1 MNRKTADRIIVK
13 SNARMKMVLDWYYEN
28 KHWLD
33 REPFLAPMESGV
45 VELCEEQIEFTF
57 ENTRGVVEIAIYPT
71 VQPNIPASI
80 IFDYI
85 PEQMD
90 IANRRVA
97 PELVEPKRL
106 ALDLVLRYDKT
117 PEKEAL
123 KYHALMLFMTYYREV
138 VEVEQRVEHRPAKVK
153 KKGRKARRVQPL
165 IRRFYTLAEFDAT
178 PCRSLNR
185 PNGSTPNPSTR
196 STSEAICAGTSPARR
211 FGSSPRFGIRARP
224 PTTKN
229 MSCKEEQCDESDWT
243 STSD

>member
-57 ENTRGVVEIAIYPT
+57 ENVRGVVEITIYPT
-71 VQPNIPASI
+71 VQPDIPASI
-80 IFDYI
+80 VFDYL

-97 PELVEPKRL
+97 PELPEPKRL

-123 KYHALMLFMTYYREV
+123 KYHALMLFMAYYREEV
-138 VEVEQRVEHRPAKVK
+138 KVEQRVERRPAKHK
-153 KKGRKARRVQPL
+153 KKKRTAQVRQPL
-165 IRRFYTLAEFDAT
+165 IRRIYTVTDFD
-178 PCRSLNR
+178 
-185 PNGSTPNPSTR
+185 STALVKPEQAKRGYTKPDHEVNVRGHLRRYKSGKVVWVKPSVKYKGKT
-196 STSEAICAGTSPARR
+196 AHH
-211 FGSSPRFGIRARP
+211 
-224 PTTKN
+224 
-229 MSCKEEQCDESDWT
+229 KEYEL
-243 STSD
+243 

>member
-13 SNARMKMVLDWYYEN
+13 SNARTKMVLDWYYEN

-80 IFDYI
+80 VFDYL

-138 VEVEQRVEHRPAKVK
+138 IEVEQRVEHRPARCRRPEKTSASH
-153 KKGRKARRVQPL
+153 KA
-165 IRRFYTLAEFDAT
+165 ET
-178 PCRSLNR
+178 PCGASPGTAPPGLMMAGQKGTYIMKLNETKDWKAVHFEGRTILRSDRNLY
-185 PNGSTPNPSTR
+185 P
-196 STSEAICAGTSPARR
+196 EADWWALV
-211 FGSSPRFGIRARP
+211 SSVEVEPMKQPGHYKAV
-224 PTTKN
+224 
-229 MSCKEEQCDESDWT
+229 
-243 STSD
+243 

>member
-80 IFDYI
+80 VFDYL

-97 PELVEPKRL
+97 PELPEPKRL

-138 VEVEQRVEHRPAKVK
+138 IEVEQRVSIGQPRPRRKVTK
-153 KKGRKARRVQPL
+153 RGGCSRSSGNSTRWL
-165 IRRFYTLAEFDAT
+165 SSMLT

-185 PNGSTPNPSTR
+185 PNGSTPSPSTR
-196 STSEAICAGTSPARR
+196 STSEATCAGTSPARQS
-211 FGSSPRFGIRARP
+211 GSSPRFGIRARP
-224 PTTKN
+224 PTTKS
-229 MSCKEEQCDESDWT
+229 MSCKGGAAR
-243 STSD
+243 

>member
-1 MNRKTADRIIVK
+1 MVNRKTADRIIVK

-117 PEKEAL
+117 PEKEAR
-123 KYHALMLFMTYYREV
+123 KYHALMLFMAYYREEV
-138 VEVEQRVEHRPAKVK
+138 KVEQRIERRPVKHK
-153 KKGRKARRVQPL
+153 KKKRTAQVRQPL
-165 IRRFYTLAEFDAT
+165 IRRIYTVTDFD
-178 PCRSLNR
+178 
-185 PNGSTPNPSTR
+185 STALVKPEQAKRGYTKPDHEVNVRGHLRRYKSGKVVWVKPSVKYKGKT
-196 STSEAICAGTSPARR
+196 AHH
-211 FGSSPRFGIRARP
+211 
-224 PTTKN
+224 
-229 MSCKEEQCDESDWT
+229 KEYEL
-243 STSD
+243 

>member
-57 ENTRGVVEIAIYPT
+57 ENVRGVVEIAIYPT
-71 VQPNIPASI
+71 VQPDIPASI
-80 IFDYI
+80 VFDYL

-117 PEKEAL
+117 PEKEAR
-123 KYHALMLFMTYYREV
+123 KYHALMLFMAYYREEV
-138 VEVEQRVEHRPAKVK
+138 KVEQRVERRPAKHK
-153 KKGRKARRVQPL
+153 KKKRTAQVRQPL
-165 IRRFYTLAEFDAT
+165 IRRIYTVTDFD
-178 PCRSLNR
+178 
-185 PNGSTPNPSTR
+185 STALVKPEQAKRGYTKPDHEVNVRGHLRRYKSGKVVWVKPSVKYKGKT
-196 STSEAICAGTSPARR
+196 AHH
-211 FGSSPRFGIRARP
+211 
-224 PTTKN
+224 
-229 MSCKEEQCDESDWT
+229 KEYEL
-243 STSD
+243 

>member
-57 ENTRGVVEIAIYPT
+57 ENVRGVVEIAIYTT

-90 IANRRVA
+90 IANRRIA

-138 VEVEQRVEHRPAKVK
+138 VEVEQRVEHRPVKAK
-153 KKGRKARRVQPL
+153 KKGRKARRGSRSSGDSTRWL
-165 IRRFYTLAEFDAT
+165 SSMLT

-185 PNGSTPNPSTR
+185 PNGNTPSLNTR
-196 STSEAICAGTSPARR
+196 STSEAICAGTSPAKRC
-211 FGSSPRFGIRARP
+211 GSSPRFGIRARP
-224 PTTKN
+224 PTTKS
-229 MSCKEEQCDESDWT
+229 MSCKGGAAR
-243 STSD
+243 

>member
-13 SNARMKMVLDWYYEN
+13 SNVRMKMVLDWYYEN

-90 IANRRVA
+90 IVNRRVA
-97 PELVEPKRL
+97 PELPEPKRL

-123 KYHALMLFMTYYREV
+123 KYHALMLFMLYYREV
-138 VEVEQRVEHRPAKVK
+138 VEVEQRVEHRPAKAK
-153 KKGRKARRVQPL
+153 KKGHKARRVQPL
-165 IRRFYTLAEFDAT
+165 IRRFYTVSEFDADALPKPEQAKRKYT
-178 PCRSLNR
+178 KPEHEVNVRGHLRRYKS
-185 PNGSTPNPSTR
+185 GKTVWVKPSVRYKGKT
-196 STSEAICAGTSPARR
+196 AHH
-211 FGSSPRFGIRARP
+211 
-224 PTTKN
+224 
-229 MSCKEEQCDESDWT
+229 KEYEL
-243 STSD
+243 

>member
-1 MNRKTADRIIVK
+1 MVNRKTADRIIVK

-97 PELVEPKRL
+97 PGLSEPKQL

-123 KYHALMLFMTYYREV
+123 KYHALMLFMAYYREE
-138 VEVEQRVEHRPAKVK
+138 VEVAQRVEHRPAKAK
-153 KKGRKARRVQPL
+153 TARLGGCSRSSGGSTRWLSSTP
-165 IRRFYTLAEFDAT
+165 T
-178 PCRSLNR
+178 PCQSLNR
-185 PNGSTPNPSTR
+185 PSGSIPSPNMR
-196 STSEAICAGTSPARR
+196 STSEATCAGTSPARR
-211 FGSSPRFGIRARP
+211 FGSSLRFGIRARLP
-224 PTTKN
+224 ITKN
-229 MSCKEEQCDESDWT
+229 MSCKGGAAR
-243 STSD
+243 

>member
-97 PELVEPKRL
+97 PELPEPKRL

-117 PEKEAL
+117 PEKEAR
-123 KYHALMLFMTYYREV
+123 KYHALMLFMAYYREEV
-138 VEVEQRVEHRPAKVK
+138 KVEQRIERRPAKHK
-153 KKGRKARRVQPL
+153 KKKRTAQVRQPL
-165 IRRFYTLAEFDAT
+165 IRRIYTVTDFD
-178 PCRSLNR
+178 
-185 PNGSTPNPSTR
+185 STALVKPEQAKRGYTKPDHEVNVRGHLRRYKSGKVVWVKPSVKYKGKT
-196 STSEAICAGTSPARR
+196 AHH
-211 FGSSPRFGIRARP
+211 
-224 PTTKN
+224 
-229 MSCKEEQCDESDWT
+229 KEYEL
-243 STSD
+243 

>member
-57 ENTRGVVEIAIYPT
+57 ENVRGVVEIAIYPT
-71 VQPNIPASI
+71 VQPDIPASI
-80 IFDYI
+80 VFDYL

-97 PELVEPKRL
+97 PELPEPKRL

-117 PEKEAL
+117 PEKEAR
-123 KYHALMLFMTYYREV
+123 KYHALMLFMAYYREEV
-138 VEVEQRVEHRPAKVK
+138 KVEQRIERRPAKHK
-153 KKGRKARRVQPL
+153 KKRRTAQVRQPL
-165 IRRFYTLAEFDAT
+165 IRRIYTVTDFD
-178 PCRSLNR
+178 
-185 PNGSTPNPSTR
+185 STALVKPEQAKRGYTKPDHEVNVRGHLRRYKSGKVVWVKPSVKYKGKT
-196 STSEAICAGTSPARR
+196 AHH
-211 FGSSPRFGIRARP
+211 
-224 PTTKN
+224 
-229 MSCKEEQCDESDWT
+229 KEYEL
-243 STSD
+243 

>member
-57 ENTRGVVEIAIYPT
+57 ENVCGVVEIAIYPT
-71 VQPNIPASI
+71 VQP
-80 IFDYI
+80 
-85 PEQMD
+85 
-90 IANRRVA
+90 
-97 PELVEPKRL
+97 EPKRL

-138 VEVEQRVEHRPAKVK
+138 VEVEQRVEHRPAKAK

-165 IRRFYTLAEFDAT
+165 IRRFYTLAEFDADALPKPEQAKRKYT
-178 PCRSLNR
+178 KPEHEVNVRGHLRRYKS
-185 PNGSTPNPSTR
+185 GKTVWVKPSVR
-196 STSEAICAGTSPARR
+196 YKGKIAHH
-211 FGSSPRFGIRARP
+211 
-224 PTTKN
+224 
-229 MSCKEEQCDESDWT
+229 KEYEL
-243 STSD
+243 

>member
-57 ENTRGVVEIAIYPT
+57 ENVRGVVEITIYPT
-71 VQPNIPASI
+71 VQPDIPASI
-80 IFDYI
+80 VFDYL

-97 PELVEPKRL
+97 PELPEPKRL

-138 VEVEQRVEHRPAKVK
+138 VEVEQRVEHRPAKAK

-165 IRRFYTLAEFDAT
+165 IRRFYTLAEFDADALPKPEQAKRKYT
-178 PCRSLNR
+178 KPEHEVNVRGHLRRYKS
-185 PNGSTPNPSTR
+185 GKTVWVKPSVRYKGKT
-196 STSEAICAGTSPARR
+196 AHH
-211 FGSSPRFGIRARP
+211 
-224 PTTKN
+224 
-229 MSCKEEQCDESDWT
+229 KEYKL
-243 STSD
+243 

>member
-85 PEQMD
+85 PEHD
-90 IANRRVA
+90 N
-97 PELVEPKRL
+97 
-106 ALDLVLRYDKT
+106 T

-165 IRRFYTLAEFDAT
+165 IRRFYTLAEFDADALPKPEQAKRKYT
-178 PCRSLNR
+178 KPEHEVNVRGHLRRYKS
-185 PNGSTPNPSTR
+185 GKTVWVKPSVRYKGKT
-196 STSEAICAGTSPARR
+196 AHH
-211 FGSSPRFGIRARP
+211 
-224 PTTKN
+224 
-229 MSCKEEQCDESDWT
+229 KEYEL
-243 STSD
+243 